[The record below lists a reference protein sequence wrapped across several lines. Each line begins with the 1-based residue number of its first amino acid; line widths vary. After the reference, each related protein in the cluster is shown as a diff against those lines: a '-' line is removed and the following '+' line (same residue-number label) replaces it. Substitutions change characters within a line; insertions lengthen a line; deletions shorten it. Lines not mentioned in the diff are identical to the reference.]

1 MNILE
6 SINFGK
12 EYLKNTET
20 STLDT
25 KIILANILN
34 VEKNELIFYKNKV
47 LTSQQENDFKSFL
60 YRRLIGEPISKIFHK
75 KAFWKYNFFTNE
87 NVLDPRN
94 DSEILIE
101 TVLNEYKNNIDNE
114 LDILDLGTGS
124 GCLIITLLKEF
135 KNANGLAV
143 DINEKSLEVAK
154 KNAVDLQVDNRL
166 QFIKN
171 NWNDNIDKQFDIIVS
186 NPPYIK
192 SDDIATLSNDV
203 KNFDPLLALDGGENG
218 LVCYKYLAEHLMK
231 NCKKTTKIFLE
242 IGCEQAN
249 AVRQLF
255 EHNNFKYVKLIQD
268 LQKLDRVLVF
278 TI

>member
-6 SINFGK
+6 AINFGK
-12 EYLKNTET
+12 EYLKNSET

-34 VEKNELIFYKNKV
+34 INKNELILYKNKV
-47 LTSQQENDFKSFL
+47 LTVQQENDFKSFL
-60 YRRLIGEPISKIFHK
+60 SRRLIGEPVSKIFHK

-101 TVLNEYKNNIDNE
+101 TVLNECKNSINE
-114 LDILDLGTGS
+114 KINILDLGTGS

-154 KNAVDLQVDNRL
+154 KNAVDLQVDSRL

-192 SDDIATLSNDV
+192 SDDITALSNDV
-203 KNFDPLLALDGGENG
+203 KNFDPLLALDGGDNG
-218 LVCYKYLAEHLMK
+218 LECYKYLAEHLMK
-231 NCKKTTKIFLE
+231 NCKESTKIFLE
-242 IGCEQAN
+242 IGYEQAN
-249 AVRQLF
+249 DVRQLF
-255 EHNNFKYVKLIQD
+255 EHNNFKYIKLVQD
-268 LQKLDRVLVF
+268 LQGLDRVLVF
-278 TI
+278 II